1 MNFLK
6 SFIHVK
12 NDKEQ
17 YNQLWSRLQEL
28 IKEHNIDPSQENEI
42 KNQINTIR
50 KRNGLAVFSQLKELK
65 ELKLKPYRL
74 KDDAVPTQAITQCK
88 RCGAMLSQDATD
100 CEDCIRQGFHG
111 PFDIYRGQPHPAKP
125 SDKGKQPSPFGV
137 NKDVFIPKN
146 TPIIAAKK
154 HHIKHDNAEK
164 NEEIVKDVYVSDEF
178 NMCLDPFKKNI
189 RKNRNNSDNKL
200 EDIWKSC
207 QDLEIDG

>member
-17 YNQLWSRLQEL
+17 YNQLWSRLQES
-28 IKEHNIDPSQENEI
+28 IKEHNLDPSQENEI
-42 KNQINTIR
+42 KNQINIIR

-65 ELKLKPYRL
+65 ELELRPYKYPGD
-74 KDDAVPTQAITQCK
+74 KDPVQNQTICK
-88 RCGAMLSQDATD
+88 RCGSMLNQDAQVCQNCGNTQ
-100 CEDCIRQGFHG
+100 IFH
-111 PFDIYRGQPHPAKP
+111 GQPHPAKP

-146 TPIIAAKK
+146 TPIIASKK
-154 HHIKHDNAEK
+154 HHDNAEK

-178 NMCLDPFKKNI
+178 NMCTDPSEKNI
-189 RKNRNNSDNKL
+189 RKNRNNVDNKL